1 MTNADEIVLMG
12 RLLDRDP
19 MDNPDELSQV
29 LASCSDVNKI
39 RAYTRQSGLIRQAAM
54 TPVCVRAGK

>member
-19 MDNPDELSQV
+19 MDDPDELNQV

-39 RAYTRQSGLIRQAAM
+39 RAFTRQSGLIRFTEMA
-54 TPVCVRAGK
+54 PVRVQAGK